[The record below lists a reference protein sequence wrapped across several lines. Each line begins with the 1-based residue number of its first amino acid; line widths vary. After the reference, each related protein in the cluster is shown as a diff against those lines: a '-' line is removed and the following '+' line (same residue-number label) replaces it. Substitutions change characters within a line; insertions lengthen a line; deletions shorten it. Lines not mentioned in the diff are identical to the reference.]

1 MRSHLLS
8 PRYSCYNVPCAFKC
22 AKHHVCLA
30 GPSAP
35 RWGRDRL
42 CFLSYGDFA
51 FVPPSP
57 PRWLAERVGK
67 QSHPVCRCLYI
78 FCTQEARCTFSPC
91 TGKGEGRQMY
101 KAPSGKQCLLLQ
113 SLLAADRQPQLSPL
127 KLQSAENKQAA
138 AYSRAP
144 ADYFCPHLYCHFIF
158 RLFHYLFIY
167 FCPAHHYSRVQDN
180 SSGGCP
186 SPG

>member
-1 MRSHLLS
+1 MAEKRWRKGCAAIPFLWVPPSKSRMRSHLLS

-57 PRWLAERVGK
+57 PRWLAEWVGK

-78 FCTQEARCTFSPC
+78 FCTQEARCTFFPLHGKRRGKADVQSSVREAVSP
-91 TGKGEGRQMY
+91 
-101 KAPSGKQCLLLQ
+101 
-113 SLLAADRQPQLSPL
+113 AAEPPCSR
-127 KLQSAENKQAA
+127 QAA
-138 AYSRAP
+138 P
-144 ADYFCPHLYCHFIF
+144 ALPLETAK
-158 RLFHYLFIY
+158 R
-167 FCPAHHYSRVQDN
+167 RK
-180 SSGGCP
+180 
-186 SPG
+186 